1 MRNLRKAF
9 ALLMTLALLLGA
21 VSFAGAEGV
30 AYTQSPSLDGLD
42 LPSVEERMPVAAD
55 IMVEEMDDIGQYTA
69 TFTLAQGTSNWT
81 TGKLTEEPLFRF
93 KTDGHV
99 EPNVAKGYEVNED
112 ATVWTIY
119 LREGMR
125 WSDGEPF
132 TAEDCR
138 FFYEEMLLTGFTT
151 KSVWGA
157 VLDANGEPAK
167 FETINDYCFT
177 MTFGTSKPAFLE
189 ELAINGKWFFAPKHW
204 MIQYMPAEYE
214 GQKTSGLLTDEEW
227 QAAAEAMGYSD
238 LKTFDQIISYYY
250 WLVPGRPTLRAWQLE
265 GDFNADSFTM
275 ERNPYFWKVDE
286 EGKQLPYIDS
296 LVFLRYQDE
305 SQPLLWSL
313 DGTIDLY
320 SPPNWN
326 NIVEMKEAEAN
337 GTIKVM
343 EWNTTAWSGNAIQL
357 NQATKDEELRALF
370 QDVNFRHAL
379 SIAVDREQICA
390 LVDDGFSVPS
400 QSAPQEGQDGYDPE
414 WVAKWT
420 EYDVE
425 QAKELLVQCGLT
437 LGEDGTWYFPS
448 GNQVVL
454 HMIYQN
460 ETYATFAELLVKYFT
475 ELGLKVY
482 QNLYD
487 RSYVE
492 TLQGDNDYEVVI
504 NPNERFA
511 TVNIGLR
518 PDYLVPTRAY
528 PPWASEFGA
537 WYDQNDGKDGI
548 EPSDAVKELLDVY
561 DQFMASTNSEER
573 DALCAQMLEIHKENV
588 WEIGYTSPLPKIY
601 AVNANLH
608 NFPETSVFCDEF
620 RDEGIAHPTNWWI
633 EE

>member
-1 MRNLRKAF
+1 MRKPIKML
-9 ALLMTLALLLGA
+9 ALLMALVMLLGVAGTA
-21 VSFAGAEGV
+21 VAESTY
-30 AYTQSPSLDGLD
+30 AQSPALEGKD
-42 LPSVEERMPVAAD
+42 LPPVAERMPVAAD
-55 IMVEEMDDIGQYTA
+55 IMVEEMDDVGQYTA
-69 TFTLAQGTSNWT
+69 TFTMAQGSSNWT

-93 KTDGHV
+93 KTDGNV
-99 EPNVAKGYEVNED
+99 EPNVAKGYDVNED

-138 FFYEEMLLTGFTT
+138 FFYEEVLLTGFST

-157 VLDANGEPAK
+157 VKDGNGEVAK
-167 FETINDYCFT
+167 MAVLNDYCFT
-177 MTFGTSKPAFLE
+177 MTFGTPKPAFLQ

-214 GQKTSGLLTDEEW
+214 GQKTSGLLTAEEW
-227 QAAAEAMGYSD
+227 KAAAEKMGYSD
-238 LKTFDQIISYYY
+238 LKTFDSIISYYY
-250 WLVPGRPTLRAWQLE
+250 WLVPGRPTLRAWQLQ

-275 ERNPYFWKVDE
+275 ERNPYFWKVDA

-296 LVFLRYQDE
+296 IVFLRYQDE
-305 SQPLLWSL
+305 NQPLLWSL

-320 SPPNWN
+320 SPAWT

-343 EWNTTAWSGNAIQL
+343 EWNNTAWAGNALQL
-357 NQATKDEELRALF
+357 NQATKDDELRALF
-370 QDVNFRHAL
+370 QNVDFRHAL
-379 SIAVDREQICA
+379 SIAVDRAQICA
-390 LVDDGFSVPS
+390 LVDDDFSVPS
-400 QSAPQEGQDGYDPE
+400 QSAPQEGQMGYDPE
-414 WVAKWT
+414 WVSKWT

-425 QAKELLVQCGLT
+425 QAKELLVKCGLT
-437 LGEDGTWYFPS
+437 LGQDGTWYFPS
-448 GNQVVL
+448 GKQVAI

-460 ETYATFAELLVKYFT
+460 EAYATLAELLVKYYS

-492 TLQGDNDYEVVI
+492 TLQGDNEYEAVI
-504 NPNERFA
+504 NPTEHFA

-537 WYDQNDGKDGI
+537 WYDPNDGKDGM
-548 EPSDAVKELLDVY
+548 EPSDAVKELLAVY
-561 DQFMASTNSEER
+561 DQFRASTNAQEREE
-573 DALCAQMLEIHKENV
+573 LCQKMLEIHKENV
-588 WEIGYTSPLPKIY
+588 WEIGYTSPVSTLY
-601 AVNANLH
+601 AINAKLH
-608 NFPETSVFCDEF
+608 NFPETSIYCDEF
-620 RDEGIAHPTNWWI
+620 RDVGIGHPANWWI

>member
-1 MRNLRKAF
+1 MRKPIKML
-9 ALLMTLALLLGA
+9 ALLMALVMLLGVAGTA
-21 VSFAGAEGV
+21 VAESTY
-30 AYTQSPSLDGLD
+30 AQSPALEGKD
-42 LPSVEERMPVAAD
+42 LPPVAERMPVAAD
-55 IMVEEMDDIGQYTA
+55 IMVEEMDDVGQYTA
-69 TFTLAQGTSNWT
+69 TFTMAQGSSNWT

-93 KTDGHV
+93 KTDGNV
-99 EPNVAKGYEVNED
+99 EPNVAKGYDVNED

-138 FFYEEMLLTGFTT
+138 FFYEEVLLTGFST

-157 VLDANGEPAK
+157 VKDGNGEVAK
-167 FETINDYCFT
+167 MAVLNDYCFT
-177 MTFGTSKPAFLE
+177 MTFGTPKPAFLQ

-214 GQKTSGLLTDEEW
+214 GQKTSGLLTAEEW
-227 QAAAEAMGYSD
+227 KAAAEKMGYSD
-238 LKTFDQIISYYY
+238 LKTFDSIISYYY
-250 WLVPGRPTLRAWQLE
+250 WLVPGRPTLRAWQLQ

-275 ERNPYFWKVDE
+275 ERNPYFWKVDA

-296 LVFLRYQDE
+296 IVFLRYQDE
-305 SQPLLWSL
+305 NQPLLWSL

-320 SPPNWN
+320 SPAWT

-343 EWNTTAWSGNAIQL
+343 EWNNTAWAGNALQL
-357 NQATKDEELRALF
+357 NQATKDDELRALF
-370 QDVNFRHAL
+370 QNVDFRHAL
-379 SIAVDREQICA
+379 SIAVDRAQICA
-390 LVDDGFSVPS
+390 LVDDDFSVPS
-400 QSAPQEGQDGYDPE
+400 QSAPQEGQMGYDPE
-414 WVAKWT
+414 WVSKWT

-425 QAKELLVQCGLT
+425 QAKELLVKCGLT
-437 LGEDGTWYFPS
+437 LGQDGTWYFPS
-448 GNQVVL
+448 GKQVAI

-460 ETYATFAELLVKYFT
+460 EAYATLAELLVKYYS

-492 TLQGDNDYEVVI
+492 TLQGDNEYEAVI
-504 NPNERFA
+504 NPNEHFA

-537 WYDQNDGKDGI
+537 WYDPNDGKDGM
-548 EPSDAVKELLDVY
+548 EPSDAVKELLAVY
-561 DQFMASTNSEER
+561 DQFRASTNAQEREE
-573 DALCAQMLEIHKENV
+573 LCQKMLEIHKENV
-588 WEIGYTSPLPKIY
+588 WEIGYTSPVSTLY
-601 AVNANLH
+601 AINAKLH
-608 NFPETSVFCDEF
+608 NFPEASIYCDEF
-620 RDEGIAHPTNWWI
+620 RDVGIGHPANWWI

>member
-1 MRNLRKAF
+1 MRKPIKML
-9 ALLMTLALLLGA
+9 ALLMALVMLLGVAGTA
-21 VSFAGAEGV
+21 VAESTY
-30 AYTQSPSLDGLD
+30 AQSPALEGKD
-42 LPSVEERMPVAAD
+42 LPPVAERMPVAAD
-55 IMVEEMDDIGQYTA
+55 IMVEEMDDVGQYTA
-69 TFTLAQGTSNWT
+69 TFTMAQGSSNWT

-93 KTDGHV
+93 KTDGNV
-99 EPNVAKGYEVNED
+99 EPNVAKGYDVNED

-138 FFYEEMLLTGFTT
+138 FFYEEVLLTGFST

-157 VLDANGEPAK
+157 VKDGNGEVAK
-167 FETINDYCFT
+167 MAVLNDYCFT
-177 MTFGTSKPAFLE
+177 MTFGTPKPAFLQ

-214 GQKTSGLLTDEEW
+214 GQKTSGLLTAEEW
-227 QAAAEAMGYSD
+227 KAAAEKMGYSD
-238 LKTFDQIISYYY
+238 LKTFDSIISYYY
-250 WLVPGRPTLRAWQLE
+250 WLVPGRPTLRAWQLQ

-275 ERNPYFWKVDE
+275 ERNPYFWKVDA

-296 LVFLRYQDE
+296 IVFLRYQDE
-305 SQPLLWSL
+305 NQPLLWSL

-320 SPPNWN
+320 SPAWT

-343 EWNTTAWSGNAIQL
+343 EWNNTAWAGNALQL
-357 NQATKDEELRALF
+357 NQATKDDELRALF
-370 QDVNFRHAL
+370 QNVDFRHAL
-379 SIAVDREQICA
+379 SIAVDRAQICA
-390 LVDDGFSVPS
+390 LVDDDFSVPS
-400 QSAPQEGQDGYDPE
+400 QSAPQEGQMGYDPE
-414 WVAKWT
+414 WVSKWT

-425 QAKELLVQCGLT
+425 QAKELLVKCGLT
-437 LGEDGTWYFPS
+437 LGQDGTWYFPS
-448 GNQVVL
+448 GKQVAI

-460 ETYATFAELLVKYFT
+460 EAYATLAELLVKYYS

-492 TLQGDNDYEVVI
+492 TLQGDNEYEAVI
-504 NPNERFA
+504 NPNEHFA

-537 WYDQNDGKDGI
+537 WYDPNDGKDGM
-548 EPSDAVKELLDVY
+548 EPSDAVKELLAVY
-561 DQFMASTNSEER
+561 DQFRASTNAQEREE
-573 DALCAQMLEIHKENV
+573 LCQKMLEIHKENV
-588 WEIGYTSPLPKIY
+588 WEIGYTSPVSTLY
-601 AVNANLH
+601 AINAKLH
-608 NFPETSVFCDEF
+608 NFPETSIYCDEF
-620 RDEGIAHPTNWWI
+620 RDVGIGHPANWWI

>member
-1 MRNLRKAF
+1 MRKPIKML
-9 ALLMTLALLLGA
+9 ALLMALVMLLGVAGTA
-21 VSFAGAEGV
+21 VAESTY
-30 AYTQSPSLDGLD
+30 AQSPALEGKD
-42 LPSVEERMPVAAD
+42 LPPVAERMPVAAD
-55 IMVEEMDDIGQYTA
+55 IMVEEMDDVGRYTA
-69 TFTLAQGTSNWT
+69 TFTMAQGSSNWT

-93 KTDGHV
+93 KTDGNV
-99 EPNVAKGYEVNED
+99 EPNVAKGYDVNED

-138 FFYEEMLLTGFTT
+138 FFYEEVLLTGFST

-157 VLDANGEPAK
+157 VKDGNGEVAK
-167 FETINDYCFT
+167 MAVLNDYCFT
-177 MTFGTSKPAFLE
+177 MTFGTPKPAFLQ

-214 GQKTSGLLTDEEW
+214 GQKTSGLLTAEEW
-227 QAAAEAMGYSD
+227 KAAAEKMGYSD
-238 LKTFDQIISYYY
+238 LKTFDSIISYYY
-250 WLVPGRPTLRAWQLE
+250 WLVPGRPTLRAWQLQ

-275 ERNPYFWKVDE
+275 ERNPYFWKVDA

-296 LVFLRYQDE
+296 IVFLRYQDE
-305 SQPLLWSL
+305 NQPLLWSL

-320 SPPNWN
+320 SPAWT

-343 EWNTTAWSGNAIQL
+343 EWNNTAWAGNALQL
-357 NQATKDEELRALF
+357 NQATKDDELRALF
-370 QDVNFRHAL
+370 QNVDFRHAL
-379 SIAVDREQICA
+379 SIAVDRAQICA
-390 LVDDGFSVPS
+390 LVDDDFSVPS
-400 QSAPQEGQDGYDPE
+400 QSAPQEGQMGYDPE
-414 WVAKWT
+414 WVSKWT

-425 QAKELLVQCGLT
+425 QAKELLVKCGLT
-437 LGEDGTWYFPS
+437 LGQDGTWYFPS
-448 GNQVVL
+448 GKQVAI

-460 ETYATFAELLVKYFT
+460 EAYATLAELLVKYYS

-492 TLQGDNDYEVVI
+492 TLQGDNEYEAVI
-504 NPNERFA
+504 NPNEHFA

-537 WYDQNDGKDGI
+537 WYDPNDGKDGM
-548 EPSDAVKELLDVY
+548 EPSDAVKELLAVY
-561 DQFMASTNSEER
+561 DQFRASTNAQEREE
-573 DALCAQMLEIHKENV
+573 LCQKMLEIHKENV
-588 WEIGYTSPLPKIY
+588 WEIGYTSPVSTLY
-601 AVNANLH
+601 AINAKLH
-608 NFPETSVFCDEF
+608 NFPENSIYCDEF
-620 RDEGIAHPTNWWI
+620 RDVGIGHPANWWI

>member
-1 MRNLRKAF
+1 MRKPIKML
-9 ALLMTLALLLGA
+9 ALLMALVMLLGVAGTA
-21 VSFAGAEGV
+21 VAESTY
-30 AYTQSPSLDGLD
+30 AQSPALEGKD
-42 LPSVEERMPVAAD
+42 LPPVAERMPVAAD
-55 IMVEEMDDIGQYTA
+55 IMVEEMDDVGQYTA
-69 TFTLAQGTSNWT
+69 TFTMAQGSSNWT

-93 KTDGHV
+93 KTDGNV
-99 EPNVAKGYEVNED
+99 EPNVAKGYDVNED

-138 FFYEEMLLTGFTT
+138 FFYEEVLLTGFST

-157 VLDANGEPAK
+157 VKDGNGEVAK
-167 FETINDYCFT
+167 MAVLNDYCFT
-177 MTFGTSKPAFLE
+177 MTFDTPKPAFLQ

-214 GQKTSGLLTDEEW
+214 GQKTSGLLTAEEW
-227 QAAAEAMGYSD
+227 KAAAEKMGYSD
-238 LKTFDQIISYYY
+238 LKTFDSIISYYY
-250 WLVPGRPTLRAWQLE
+250 WLVPGRPTLRAWQLQ

-275 ERNPYFWKVDE
+275 ERNPYFWKVDA

-296 LVFLRYQDE
+296 IVFLRYQDE
-305 SQPLLWSL
+305 NQPLLWSL

-320 SPPNWN
+320 SPAWT

-343 EWNTTAWSGNAIQL
+343 EWNNTAWAGNALQL
-357 NQATKDEELRALF
+357 NQATKDDELRALF
-370 QDVNFRHAL
+370 QNVDFRHAL
-379 SIAVDREQICA
+379 SIAVDRAQICA
-390 LVDDGFSVPS
+390 LVDDDFSVPS
-400 QSAPQEGQDGYDPE
+400 QSAPQEGQMGYDPE
-414 WVAKWT
+414 WVSKWT

-425 QAKELLVQCGLT
+425 QAKELLVKCGLT
-437 LGEDGTWYFPS
+437 LGQDGTWYFPS
-448 GNQVVL
+448 GKQVAI

-460 ETYATFAELLVKYFT
+460 EAYATLAELLVKYYS

-492 TLQGDNDYEVVI
+492 TLQGDNEYEAVI
-504 NPNERFA
+504 NPNEHFA

-537 WYDQNDGKDGI
+537 WYDPNDGKDGM
-548 EPSDAVKELLDVY
+548 EPSDAVKELLAVY
-561 DQFMASTNSEER
+561 DQFRASTNAQEREE
-573 DALCAQMLEIHKENV
+573 LCQKMLEIHKENV
-588 WEIGYTSPLPKIY
+588 WEIGYTSPVSTLY
-601 AVNANLH
+601 AINAKLH
-608 NFPETSVFCDEF
+608 NFPETSIYCDEF
-620 RDEGIAHPTNWWI
+620 RDVGIGHPANWWI

>member
-1 MRNLRKAF
+1 MRKPIKML
-9 ALLMTLALLLGA
+9 ALLMALVMLLGVAGTA
-21 VSFAGAEGV
+21 VAESTY
-30 AYTQSPSLDGLD
+30 AQSPALEGKN
-42 LPSVEERMPVAAD
+42 LPPVAERMPVAAD
-55 IMVEEMDDIGQYTA
+55 IMVEEMDDVGRYTA
-69 TFTLAQGTSNWT
+69 TFTMAQGSSNWT

-93 KTDGHV
+93 KTDGNV
-99 EPNVAKGYEVNED
+99 EPNVAKGYDVNED

-138 FFYEEMLLTGFTT
+138 FFYEEVLLTGFST

-157 VLDANGEPAK
+157 VKDGNGEVAK
-167 FETINDYCFT
+167 MAVLNDYCFT
-177 MTFGTSKPAFLE
+177 MTFGTPKPAFLQ

-214 GQKTSGLLTDEEW
+214 GQKTSGLLTAEEW
-227 QAAAEAMGYSD
+227 KAAAEKMGYSD
-238 LKTFDQIISYYY
+238 LKTFDSIISYYY
-250 WLVPGRPTLRAWQLE
+250 WLVPGRPTLRAWQLQ

-275 ERNPYFWKVDE
+275 ERNPYFWKVDA

-296 LVFLRYQDE
+296 IVFLRYQDE
-305 SQPLLWSL
+305 NQPLLWSL

-320 SPPNWN
+320 SPAWT

-343 EWNTTAWSGNAIQL
+343 EWNNTAWAGNALQL
-357 NQATKDEELRALF
+357 NQATKDDELRALF
-370 QDVNFRHAL
+370 QNVDFRHAL
-379 SIAVDREQICA
+379 SIAVDRAQICA
-390 LVDDGFSVPS
+390 LVDDDFSVPS
-400 QSAPQEGQDGYDPE
+400 QSAPQEGQMGYDPE
-414 WVAKWT
+414 WVSKWT

-425 QAKELLVQCGLT
+425 QAKELLVKCGLT
-437 LGEDGTWYFPS
+437 LGQDGTWYFPS
-448 GNQVVL
+448 GKQVAI

-460 ETYATFAELLVKYFT
+460 EAYATLAELLVKYYS

-492 TLQGDNDYEVVI
+492 TLQGDNEYEAVI
-504 NPNERFA
+504 NPNEHFA

-537 WYDQNDGKDGI
+537 WYDPNDGKDGM
-548 EPSDAVKELLDVY
+548 EPSDAVKELLAVY
-561 DQFMASTNSEER
+561 DQFRASTNAQEREE
-573 DALCAQMLEIHKENV
+573 LCQKMLEIHKENV
-588 WEIGYTSPLPKIY
+588 WEIGYTSPVSTLY
-601 AVNANLH
+601 AINAKLH
-608 NFPETSVFCDEF
+608 NFPENSIYCDEF
-620 RDEGIAHPTNWWI
+620 RDVGIGHPANWWI

>member
-1 MRNLRKAF
+1 MRKPIKML
-9 ALLMTLALLLGA
+9 ALLMTLVMLLGVAGTA
-21 VSFAGAEGV
+21 VAESTY
-30 AYTQSPSLDGLD
+30 AQSPALEGKD
-42 LPSVEERMPVAAD
+42 LPPVAERMPVAAD
-55 IMVEEMDDIGQYTA
+55 IMVEEMDDVGRYTA
-69 TFTLAQGTSNWT
+69 TFTMAQGSSNWT

-93 KTDGHV
+93 KTDGNV
-99 EPNVAKGYEVNED
+99 EPNVAKGYDVNED

-138 FFYEEMLLTGFTT
+138 FFYEEVLLTGFST

-157 VLDANGEPAK
+157 VKDGNGEVAK
-167 FETINDYCFT
+167 MAVLNDYCFT
-177 MTFGTSKPAFLE
+177 MTFGTPKPAFLQ

-214 GQKTSGLLTDEEW
+214 GQKTSGLLTAEEW
-227 QAAAEAMGYSD
+227 KAAAEKMGYSD
-238 LKTFDQIISYYY
+238 LKTFDSIISYYY
-250 WLVPGRPTLRAWQLE
+250 WLVPGRPTLRAWQLQ

-275 ERNPYFWKVDE
+275 ERNPYFWKVDA

-296 LVFLRYQDE
+296 IVFLRYQDE
-305 SQPLLWSL
+305 NQPLLWSL

-320 SPPNWN
+320 SPAWT

-343 EWNTTAWSGNAIQL
+343 EWNNTAWAGNALQL
-357 NQATKDEELRALF
+357 NQATKDDELRALF
-370 QDVNFRHAL
+370 QNVDFRHAL
-379 SIAVDREQICA
+379 SIAVDRAQICA
-390 LVDDGFSVPS
+390 LVDDDFSVPS
-400 QSAPQEGQDGYDPE
+400 QSAPQEGQMGYDPE
-414 WVAKWT
+414 WVSKWT

-425 QAKELLVQCGLT
+425 QAKELLVKCGLT
-437 LGEDGTWYFPS
+437 LGQDGTWYFPS
-448 GNQVVL
+448 GKQVAI

-460 ETYATFAELLVKYFT
+460 EAYATLAELLVKYYS

-492 TLQGDNDYEVVI
+492 TLQGDNEYEAVI
-504 NPNERFA
+504 NPNEHFA

-537 WYDQNDGKDGI
+537 WYDPNDGKDGM
-548 EPSDAVKELLDVY
+548 EPSDAVKELLAVY
-561 DQFMASTNSEER
+561 DQFRASTNAQEREE
-573 DALCAQMLEIHKENV
+573 LCQKMLEIHKENV
-588 WEIGYTSPLPKIY
+588 WEIGYTSPVSTLY
-601 AVNANLH
+601 AINAKLH
-608 NFPETSVFCDEF
+608 NFPETSIYCDEF
-620 RDEGIAHPTNWWI
+620 RDVGIGHPANWWI

>member
-1 MRNLRKAF
+1 MRKPIKML
-9 ALLMTLALLLGA
+9 ALLMALVMLLGVAGTA
-21 VSFAGAEGV
+21 VAESTY
-30 AYTQSPSLDGLD
+30 AQSPALEGKD
-42 LPSVEERMPVAAD
+42 LPPVAERMPVAAD
-55 IMVEEMDDIGQYTA
+55 IMVEEMDDVGRYTA
-69 TFTLAQGTSNWT
+69 TFTMAQGSSNWT

-93 KTDGHV
+93 KTDGNV
-99 EPNVAKGYEVNED
+99 EPNVAKGYDVNED

-138 FFYEEMLLTGFTT
+138 FFYEEVLLTGFST

-157 VLDANGEPAK
+157 VKDGNGEVAK
-167 FETINDYCFT
+167 MAVLNDYCFT
-177 MTFGTSKPAFLE
+177 MTFGTPKPAFLQ

-214 GQKTSGLLTDEEW
+214 GQKTSGLLTAEEW
-227 QAAAEAMGYSD
+227 KAAAEKMGYSD
-238 LKTFDQIISYYY
+238 LKTFDSIISYYY
-250 WLVPGRPTLRAWQLE
+250 WLVPGRPTLRAWQLQ

-275 ERNPYFWKVDE
+275 ERNPYFWKVDA

-296 LVFLRYQDE
+296 IVFLRYQDE
-305 SQPLLWSL
+305 NQPLLWSL

-320 SPPNWN
+320 SPAWT

-343 EWNTTAWSGNAIQL
+343 EWNNTAWAGNALQL
-357 NQATKDEELRALF
+357 NQATKDDELRALF
-370 QDVNFRHAL
+370 QNVDFRHAL
-379 SIAVDREQICA
+379 SIAVDRAQICA
-390 LVDDGFSVPS
+390 LVDDDFSVPS
-400 QSAPQEGQDGYDPE
+400 QSAPQEGQMGYDPE
-414 WVAKWT
+414 WVSKWT

-425 QAKELLVQCGLT
+425 QAKELLVKCGLT
-437 LGEDGTWYFPS
+437 LGQDGTWYFPS
-448 GNQVVL
+448 GKQVAI

-460 ETYATFAELLVKYFT
+460 EAYATLAELLVKYYS

-492 TLQGDNDYEVVI
+492 TLQGDNEYEAVI
-504 NPNERFA
+504 NPNEHFA

-537 WYDQNDGKDGI
+537 WYDPNDGKDGM
-548 EPSDAVKELLDVY
+548 EPSDAVKELLAVY
-561 DQFMASTNSEER
+561 DQFRASTNAQEREE
-573 DALCAQMLEIHKENV
+573 LCQKMLEIHKENV
-588 WEIGYTSPLPKIY
+588 WEIGYTSPVSTLY
-601 AVNANLH
+601 AINAKLH
-608 NFPETSVFCDEF
+608 NFPETSIYCDEF
-620 RDEGIAHPTNWWI
+620 RDVGIGHPANWWI

>member
-1 MRNLRKAF
+1 MRKPIKML
-9 ALLMTLALLLGA
+9 ALLMALVMLLGVAGTA
-21 VSFAGAEGV
+21 VAESTY
-30 AYTQSPSLDGLD
+30 AQSPALEGKD
-42 LPSVEERMPVAAD
+42 LPPVAERMPVAAD
-55 IMVEEMDDIGQYTA
+55 IMVEEMDDVGQYTA
-69 TFTLAQGTSNWT
+69 TFTMAQGSSNWT

-93 KTDGHV
+93 KTDGNV
-99 EPNVAKGYEVNED
+99 EPNVAKSYDVNED

-138 FFYEEMLLTGFTT
+138 FFYEEVLLTGFST

-157 VLDANGEPAK
+157 VKDGNGEVAK
-167 FETINDYCFT
+167 MAVLNDYCFT
-177 MTFGTSKPAFLE
+177 MTFGTPKPAFLQ

-214 GQKTSGLLTDEEW
+214 GQKTSGLLTAEEW
-227 QAAAEAMGYSD
+227 KAAAEKMGYSD
-238 LKTFDQIISYYY
+238 LKTFDSIISYYY
-250 WLVPGRPTLRAWQLE
+250 WLVPGRPTLRAWQLQ

-275 ERNPYFWKVDE
+275 ERNPYFWKVDA

-296 LVFLRYQDE
+296 IVFLRYQDE
-305 SQPLLWSL
+305 NQPLLWSL

-320 SPPNWN
+320 SPAWT

-343 EWNTTAWSGNAIQL
+343 EWNNTAWAGNALQL
-357 NQATKDEELRALF
+357 NQATKDDELRALF
-370 QDVNFRHAL
+370 QNVDFRHAL
-379 SIAVDREQICA
+379 SIAVDRAQICA
-390 LVDDGFSVPS
+390 LVDDDFSVPS
-400 QSAPQEGQDGYDPE
+400 QSAPQEGQMGYDPE
-414 WVAKWT
+414 WVSKWT

-425 QAKELLVQCGLT
+425 QAKELLVKCGLT
-437 LGEDGTWYFPS
+437 LGQDGTWYFPS
-448 GNQVVL
+448 GKQVAI

-460 ETYATFAELLVKYFT
+460 EAYATLAELLVKYYS

-492 TLQGDNDYEVVI
+492 TLQGDNEYEAVI
-504 NPNERFA
+504 NPNEHFA

-537 WYDQNDGKDGI
+537 WYDPNDGKDGM
-548 EPSDAVKELLDVY
+548 EPSDAVKELLAVY
-561 DQFMASTNSEER
+561 DQFRASTNAQEREE
-573 DALCAQMLEIHKENV
+573 LCQKMLEIHKENV
-588 WEIGYTSPLPKIY
+588 WEIGYTSPVSTLY
-601 AVNANLH
+601 AINAKLH
-608 NFPETSVFCDEF
+608 NFPETSIYCDEF
-620 RDEGIAHPTNWWI
+620 RDVGIGHPANWWI

>member
-1 MRNLRKAF
+1 MRKLHR
-9 ALLMTLALLLGA
+9 TLALLMALA
-21 VSFAGAEGV
+21 MLLSMAGIASAEE
-30 AYTQSPSLDGLD
+30 AYAQSPCLDGKD
-42 LPSVEERMPVAAD
+42 LPPVAERMPVAAD
-55 IMVEEMDDIGQYTA
+55 IMVEEMDEIGQYTA
-69 TFTLAQGTSNWT
+69 TFTMAQGSSNWT

-93 KTDGHV
+93 KTDGNV

-125 WSDGEPF
+125 WSDGAPF

-157 VLDANGEPAK
+157 VKDANGEMAK
-167 FETINDYCFT
+167 FETVNDYCFT
-177 MTFGTSKPAFLE
+177 MTFGTPKPAFLQ

-214 GQKTSGLLTDEEW
+214 GQKTSGLLTEEEW
-227 QAAAEAMGYSD
+227 KAAAEKMGYSD
-238 LKTFDQIISYYY
+238 LKTFDSIISYYY
-250 WLVPGRPTLRAWQLE
+250 WLVPGRPTLRAWQLQ

-275 ERNPYFWKVDE
+275 ERNAYFWKTDA
-286 EGKQLPYIDS
+286 EGKQLPYIDT

-305 SQPLLWSL
+305 NQPLLWSL

-320 SPPNWN
+320 SPAWT
-326 NIVEMKEAEAN
+326 NIVEMKEAEAK
-337 GTIKVM
+337 GAIRVM
-343 EWNTTAWSGNAIQL
+343 EWNNTAWAGNSLQL

-370 QDVNFRHAL
+370 QNVDFRHAL
-379 SIAVDREQICA
+379 SIAVDRTQICA
-390 LVDDGFSVPS
+390 LVDDDFSVPS
-400 QSAPQEGQDGYDPE
+400 QSAPQEGQMGYDPE
-414 WVAKWT
+414 WVSKWT
-420 EYDVE
+420 EYDVD
-425 QAKELLVQCGLT
+425 QAKELLVKCGLT
-437 LGEDGTWYFPS
+437 LGQDGTWYFPS
-448 GNQVVL
+448 GKQVAI

-460 ETYATFAELLVKYFT
+460 EAYATLAELLVKYYS

-492 TLQGDNDYEVVI
+492 TLQGDNEYEAVI
-504 NPNERFA
+504 NPNEHFA

-537 WYDQNDGKDGI
+537 WYDQNDGKDGV
-548 EPSDAVKELLDVY
+548 EPTEAVKELLNVY
-561 DQFMASTNSEER
+561 DQFTASTDAQER
-573 DALCAQMLEIHKENV
+573 DALCLKMLEIHKENV
-588 WEIGYTSPLPKIY
+588 WEIGFTSPVSTLY
-601 AVNANLH
+601 AINAKLH
-608 NFPETSVFCDEF
+608 NFPETSIYCDEF
-620 RDEGIAHPTNWWI
+620 RDVGIGHPANWWI

>member
-1 MRNLRKAF
+1 MRKPIKML
-9 ALLMTLALLLGA
+9 ALLMALVMLLGVAGTA
-21 VSFAGAEGV
+21 VAESTY
-30 AYTQSPSLDGLD
+30 AQSPALEGKD
-42 LPSVEERMPVAAD
+42 LPPVAERMPVAAD
-55 IMVEEMDDIGQYTA
+55 IMVEEMDDVGQYTA
-69 TFTLAQGTSNWT
+69 TFTMAQGSSNWT

-93 KTDGHV
+93 KTDGNV
-99 EPNVAKGYEVNED
+99 EPNVAKGYDVNED

-138 FFYEEMLLTGFTT
+138 FFYEEVLLTGFST

-157 VLDANGEPAK
+157 VKDGNGEVAK
-167 FETINDYCFT
+167 MAVLNDYCFT
-177 MTFGTSKPAFLE
+177 MTFGTPKPAFLQ

-214 GQKTSGLLTDEEW
+214 GQKTSGLLTAEEW
-227 QAAAEAMGYSD
+227 KAAAEKMGYSD
-238 LKTFDQIISYYY
+238 LKTFDSIISYYY
-250 WLVPGRPTLRAWQLE
+250 WLVPGRPTLRAWQLQ

-275 ERNPYFWKVDE
+275 ERNPYFWKVDA

-296 LVFLRYQDE
+296 IVFLRYQDE
-305 SQPLLWSL
+305 NQPLLWSL

-320 SPPNWN
+320 SPAWT

-343 EWNTTAWSGNAIQL
+343 EWNNTAWAGNALQL
-357 NQATKDEELRALF
+357 NQATKDDELRALF
-370 QDVNFRHAL
+370 QNVDFRHAL
-379 SIAVDREQICA
+379 SIAVDRAQICA
-390 LVDDGFSVPS
+390 LVDDDFSVPS
-400 QSAPQEGQDGYDPE
+400 QSAPQEGQMGYDPE
-414 WVAKWT
+414 WVSKWT

-425 QAKELLVQCGLT
+425 QAKELLVKCGLT
-437 LGEDGTWYFPS
+437 LGQDGTWYFPS
-448 GNQVVL
+448 GKQVAI

-460 ETYATFAELLVKYFT
+460 EAYATLAELLVKYYS

-492 TLQGDNDYEVVI
+492 TLQGDNEYEAVI
-504 NPNERFA
+504 NPNEHFA

-537 WYDQNDGKDGI
+537 WYDPNDGKDGM
-548 EPSDAVKELLDVY
+548 EPSDAVKELLAVY
-561 DQFMASTNSEER
+561 DQFRASTNAQEREE
-573 DALCAQMLEIHKENV
+573 LCQKMLEIHKENV
-588 WEIGYTSPLPKIY
+588 WEIGYTSPVSTLY
-601 AVNANLH
+601 AINAKLH
-608 NFPETSVFCDEF
+608 NFPENSIYCDEF
-620 RDEGIAHPTNWWI
+620 RDVGIGHPANWWI

>member
-1 MRNLRKAF
+1 MRKPIKML
-9 ALLMTLALLLGA
+9 ALLMALVMLLGVAGTA
-21 VSFAGAEGV
+21 VAESTY
-30 AYTQSPSLDGLD
+30 AQSPALEGKD
-42 LPSVEERMPVAAD
+42 LPPVAERMPVAAD
-55 IMVEEMDDIGQYTA
+55 IMVEEMDDVGRYTA
-69 TFTLAQGTSNWT
+69 TFTMAQGSSNWT

-93 KTDGHV
+93 KTDGNV
-99 EPNVAKGYEVNED
+99 EPNVAKGYDVNED

-138 FFYEEMLLTGFTT
+138 FFYEEVLLTGFST

-157 VLDANGEPAK
+157 VKDGNGEVAK
-167 FETINDYCFT
+167 MAVLNDYCFT
-177 MTFGTSKPAFLE
+177 MTFGTPKPAFLQ

-214 GQKTSGLLTDEEW
+214 GQKTSGLLTAEEW
-227 QAAAEAMGYSD
+227 KAAAEKMGYSD
-238 LKTFDQIISYYY
+238 LKTFDSIISYYY
-250 WLVPGRPTLRAWQLE
+250 WLVPGRPTLRAWQLQ

-275 ERNPYFWKVDE
+275 ERNPYFWKVDA

-296 LVFLRYQDE
+296 IVFLRYQDE
-305 SQPLLWSL
+305 NQPLLWSL

-320 SPPNWN
+320 SPAWT

-343 EWNTTAWSGNAIQL
+343 EWNNTAWAGNALQL
-357 NQATKDEELRALF
+357 NQATKDDELRALF
-370 QDVNFRHAL
+370 QNVDFRHAL
-379 SIAVDREQICA
+379 SIAVDRAQICA
-390 LVDDGFSVPS
+390 LVDDDFSVPS
-400 QSAPQEGQDGYDPE
+400 QSAPQEGQMGYDPE
-414 WVAKWT
+414 WVSKWT

-425 QAKELLVQCGLT
+425 QAKELLVKCGLT
-437 LGEDGTWYFPS
+437 LGQDGTWYFPS
-448 GNQVVL
+448 GKQVAI

-460 ETYATFAELLVKYFT
+460 EAYATLAELLVKYYS

-492 TLQGDNDYEVVI
+492 TLQGDNEYEAVI
-504 NPNERFA
+504 NPNEHFA

-537 WYDQNDGKDGI
+537 WYDPNDGKDGM
-548 EPSDAVKELLDVY
+548 EPSDAVKELLAVY
-561 DQFMASTNSEER
+561 DQFRASTNAQEREE
-573 DALCAQMLEIHKENV
+573 LCQKMLEIHKENV
-588 WEIGYTSPLPKIY
+588 WEIGYTSPVSTLY
-601 AVNANLH
+601 AINAKLH
-608 NFPETSVFCDEF
+608 NFPEASIYCDEF
-620 RDEGIAHPTNWWI
+620 RDVGIGHPANWWI

>member
-1 MRNLRKAF
+1 MRKPIKML
-9 ALLMTLALLLGA
+9 ALLMALVMLLGVAGTA
-21 VSFAGAEGV
+21 VAESTY
-30 AYTQSPSLDGLD
+30 AQSPALEGKN
-42 LPSVEERMPVAAD
+42 LPPVAERMPVAAD
-55 IMVEEMDDIGQYTA
+55 IMVEEMDDVGRYTA
-69 TFTLAQGTSNWT
+69 TFTMAQGSSNWT

-93 KTDGHV
+93 KTDGNV
-99 EPNVAKGYEVNED
+99 EPNVAKGYDVNED

-138 FFYEEMLLTGFTT
+138 FFYEEVLLTGFST

-157 VLDANGEPAK
+157 VKDGNGEVAK
-167 FETINDYCFT
+167 MAVLNDYCFT
-177 MTFGTSKPAFLE
+177 MTFGTPKPAFLQ

-214 GQKTSGLLTDEEW
+214 GQKTSGLLTAEEW
-227 QAAAEAMGYSD
+227 KAAAEKMGYSD
-238 LKTFDQIISYYY
+238 LKTFDSIISYYY
-250 WLVPGRPTLRAWQLE
+250 WLVPGRPTLRAWQLQ

-275 ERNPYFWKVDE
+275 ERNPYFWKVDA

-296 LVFLRYQDE
+296 IVFLRYQDE
-305 SQPLLWSL
+305 NQPLLWSL

-320 SPPNWN
+320 SPAWT

-343 EWNTTAWSGNAIQL
+343 EWNNTAWAGNALQL
-357 NQATKDEELRALF
+357 NQATKDDELRALF
-370 QDVNFRHAL
+370 QNVDFRHAL
-379 SIAVDREQICA
+379 SIAVDRAQICA
-390 LVDDGFSVPS
+390 LVDDDFSVPS
-400 QSAPQEGQDGYDPE
+400 QSAPQEGQMGYDPE
-414 WVAKWT
+414 WVSKWT

-425 QAKELLVQCGLT
+425 QAKELLVKCGLT
-437 LGEDGTWYFPS
+437 LGQDGTWYFPS
-448 GNQVVL
+448 GKQVAI

-460 ETYATFAELLVKYFT
+460 EAYATLAELLVKYYS

-492 TLQGDNDYEVVI
+492 TLQGDNEYEAVI
-504 NPNERFA
+504 NPNEHFA

-537 WYDQNDGKDGI
+537 WYDPNDGKDGM
-548 EPSDAVKELLDVY
+548 EPSDAVKELLAVY
-561 DQFMASTNSEER
+561 DQFRASTNAQEREE
-573 DALCAQMLEIHKENV
+573 LCQKMLEIHKENV
-588 WEIGYTSPLPKIY
+588 WEIGYTSPVSTLY
-601 AVNANLH
+601 AINAKLH
-608 NFPETSVFCDEF
+608 NFPEASIYCDEF
-620 RDEGIAHPTNWWI
+620 RDVGIGHPANWWI

>member
-1 MRNLRKAF
+1 MRKPIKML
-9 ALLMTLALLLGA
+9 ALLMALVMLLGVAGTA
-21 VSFAGAEGV
+21 VAESTY
-30 AYTQSPSLDGLD
+30 AQSPALEGKD
-42 LPSVEERMPVAAD
+42 LPPVAERMPVAAD
-55 IMVEEMDDIGQYTA
+55 IMVEEMDDVGRYTA
-69 TFTLAQGTSNWT
+69 TFTMAQGSSNWT

-93 KTDGHV
+93 KTDGNV
-99 EPNVAKGYEVNED
+99 EPNVAKGYDVNED

-138 FFYEEMLLTGFTT
+138 FFYEEVLLTGFST

-157 VLDANGEPAK
+157 VKDGNGEVAK
-167 FETINDYCFT
+167 MAVLNDYCFT
-177 MTFGTSKPAFLE
+177 MTFGTPKPAFLQ

-214 GQKTSGLLTDEEW
+214 GQKTSGLLTAEEW
-227 QAAAEAMGYSD
+227 KAAAEKLGYSD
-238 LKTFDQIISYYY
+238 LKTFDSIISYYY
-250 WLVPGRPTLRAWQLE
+250 WLVPGRPTLRAWQLQ

-275 ERNPYFWKVDE
+275 ERNPYFWKVDA

-296 LVFLRYQDE
+296 IVFLRYQDE
-305 SQPLLWSL
+305 NQPLLWSL

-320 SPPNWN
+320 SPAWT

-343 EWNTTAWSGNAIQL
+343 EWNNTAWAGNALQL
-357 NQATKDEELRALF
+357 NQATKDDELRALF
-370 QDVNFRHAL
+370 QNVDFRHAL
-379 SIAVDREQICA
+379 SIAVDRAQICA
-390 LVDDGFSVPS
+390 LVDDDFSVPS
-400 QSAPQEGQDGYDPE
+400 QSAPQEGQMGYDPE
-414 WVAKWT
+414 WVSKWT

-425 QAKELLVQCGLT
+425 QAKELLVKCGLT
-437 LGEDGTWYFPS
+437 LGQDGTWYFPS
-448 GNQVVL
+448 GKQVAI

-460 ETYATFAELLVKYFT
+460 EAYATLAELLVKYYS

-492 TLQGDNDYEVVI
+492 TLQGDNEYEAVI
-504 NPNERFA
+504 NPNEHFA

-537 WYDQNDGKDGI
+537 WYDPNDGKDGM
-548 EPSDAVKELLDVY
+548 EPSDAVKELLAVY
-561 DQFMASTNSEER
+561 DQFRASTNAQEREE
-573 DALCAQMLEIHKENV
+573 LCQKMLEIHKENV
-588 WEIGYTSPLPKIY
+588 WEIGYTSPVSTLY
-601 AVNANLH
+601 AINAKLH
-608 NFPETSVFCDEF
+608 NFPENSIYCDEF
-620 RDEGIAHPTNWWI
+620 RDVGIGHPANWWI

>member
-1 MRNLRKAF
+1 MRKPIKML
-9 ALLMTLALLLGA
+9 ALLMALVMLLGVAGTA
-21 VSFAGAEGV
+21 VAESTY
-30 AYTQSPSLDGLD
+30 AQSPALEGKD
-42 LPSVEERMPVAAD
+42 LPPVAERMPVAAD
-55 IMVEEMDDIGQYTA
+55 IMVEEMDDVGRYTA
-69 TFTLAQGTSNWT
+69 TFTMAQGSSNWT

-93 KTDGHV
+93 KTDGNV
-99 EPNVAKGYEVNED
+99 EPNVAKGYDVNED

-138 FFYEEMLLTGFTT
+138 FFYEEVLLTGFST

-157 VLDANGEPAK
+157 VKDGNGEVAQMAVL
-167 FETINDYCFT
+167 NDYCFT
-177 MTFGTSKPAFLE
+177 MTFGTPKPAFLQ

-214 GQKTSGLLTDEEW
+214 GQKTSGLLTAEEW
-227 QAAAEAMGYSD
+227 KAAAEKMGYSD
-238 LKTFDQIISYYY
+238 LKTFDSIISYYY
-250 WLVPGRPTLRAWQLE
+250 WLVPGRPTLRAWQLQ

-275 ERNPYFWKVDE
+275 ERNPYFWKVDA

-296 LVFLRYQDE
+296 IVFLRYQDE
-305 SQPLLWSL
+305 NQPLLWSL

-320 SPPNWN
+320 SPAWT

-343 EWNTTAWSGNAIQL
+343 EWNNTAWAGNALQL
-357 NQATKDEELRALF
+357 NQATKDDELRALF
-370 QDVNFRHAL
+370 QNVDFRHAL
-379 SIAVDREQICA
+379 SIAVDRAQICA
-390 LVDDGFSVPS
+390 LVDDDFSVPS
-400 QSAPQEGQDGYDPE
+400 QSAPQEGQMGYDPE
-414 WVAKWT
+414 WVSKWT

-425 QAKELLVQCGLT
+425 QAKELLVKCGLT
-437 LGEDGTWYFPS
+437 LGQDGTWYFPS
-448 GNQVVL
+448 GKQVAI

-460 ETYATFAELLVKYFT
+460 EAYATLAELLVKYYS

-492 TLQGDNDYEVVI
+492 TLQGDNEYEAVI
-504 NPNERFA
+504 NPNEHFA

-537 WYDQNDGKDGI
+537 WYDPNDGKDGM
-548 EPSDAVKELLDVY
+548 EPSDAVKELLAVY
-561 DQFMASTNSEER
+561 DQFRASTNAQEREE
-573 DALCAQMLEIHKENV
+573 LCQKMLEIHKENV
-588 WEIGYTSPLPKIY
+588 WEIGYTSPVSTLY
-601 AVNANLH
+601 AINAKLH
-608 NFPETSVFCDEF
+608 NFPETSIYCDEF
-620 RDEGIAHPTNWWI
+620 RDVGIGHPANWWI

>member
-1 MRNLRKAF
+1 MRKPIKML
-9 ALLMTLALLLGA
+9 ALLMALVMLLGVAGTA
-21 VSFAGAEGV
+21 VAESTY
-30 AYTQSPSLDGLD
+30 AQSPALEGKD
-42 LPSVEERMPVAAD
+42 LPPVAERMPVAAD
-55 IMVEEMDDIGQYTA
+55 IMVEEMDDVGRYTA
-69 TFTLAQGTSNWT
+69 TFTMAQGSSNWT

-93 KTDGHV
+93 KTDGNV
-99 EPNVAKGYEVNED
+99 EPNVAKGYDVNED

-138 FFYEEMLLTGFTT
+138 FFYEEVLLTGFST

-157 VLDANGEPAK
+157 VKDGNGEVAK
-167 FETINDYCFT
+167 MAVLNDYCFT
-177 MTFGTSKPAFLE
+177 MTFGTPKPAFLQ

-214 GQKTSGLLTDEEW
+214 GQKTSGLLTAEEW
-227 QAAAEAMGYSD
+227 KAAAEKMGYSD
-238 LKTFDQIISYYY
+238 LKTFDSIISYYY
-250 WLVPGRPTLRAWQLE
+250 WLVPGRPTLRAWQLQ

-275 ERNPYFWKVDE
+275 ERNPYFWKVDA

-296 LVFLRYQDE
+296 IVFLRYQDE
-305 SQPLLWSL
+305 NQPLLWSL

-320 SPPNWN
+320 SPAWT

-343 EWNTTAWSGNAIQL
+343 EWNNTAWAGNALQL
-357 NQATKDEELRALF
+357 NQATKDDELRALF
-370 QDVNFRHAL
+370 QNVDFRHAL
-379 SIAVDREQICA
+379 SIAVDRAQICA
-390 LVDDGFSVPS
+390 LVDDDFSVPS
-400 QSAPQEGQDGYDPE
+400 QSAPQEGQMGYDPE
-414 WVAKWT
+414 WVSKWT

-425 QAKELLVQCGLT
+425 QAKELLVKCGLT
-437 LGEDGTWYFPS
+437 LGQDGTWYFPS
-448 GNQVVL
+448 GKQVAI

-460 ETYATFAELLVKYFT
+460 EAYATLAELLVKYYS

-492 TLQGDNDYEVVI
+492 TLQGDNEYEAVI
-504 NPNERFA
+504 NPNEHFA

-537 WYDQNDGKDGI
+537 WYDPNDGKDGM
-548 EPSDAVKELLDVY
+548 EPSDAVKELLAVY
-561 DQFMASTNSEER
+561 DQFRASTNAQEREE
-573 DALCAQMLEIHKENV
+573 LCQKMLEIHKENV
-588 WEIGYTSPLPKIY
+588 WEIGYTSPVSTLY
-601 AVNANLH
+601 AINAKLH
-608 NFPETSVFCDEF
+608 NFPEASISCDEF
-620 RDEGIAHPTNWWI
+620 RDVGIGHPANWWI

>member
-1 MRNLRKAF
+1 MRKPIKML
-9 ALLMTLALLLGA
+9 ALLMALVMLLGVAGTA
-21 VSFAGAEGV
+21 VAESTY
-30 AYTQSPSLDGLD
+30 AQSPALEGKD
-42 LPSVEERMPVAAD
+42 LPPVAERMPVAAD
-55 IMVEEMDDIGQYTA
+55 IMVEEMDDVGQYTA
-69 TFTLAQGTSNWT
+69 TFTMAQGSSNWT

-93 KTDGHV
+93 KTDGNV
-99 EPNVAKGYEVNED
+99 EPNVAKGYDVNED

-138 FFYEEMLLTGFTT
+138 FFYEEVLLTGFST

-157 VLDANGEPAK
+157 VKDGNGEVAK
-167 FETINDYCFT
+167 MAVLNDYCFT
-177 MTFGTSKPAFLE
+177 MTFGTPKPAFLQ

-214 GQKTSGLLTDEEW
+214 GQKTSGLLTAEEW
-227 QAAAEAMGYSD
+227 KAAAEKMGYSD
-238 LKTFDQIISYYY
+238 LKTFDSIISYYY
-250 WLVPGRPTLRAWQLE
+250 WLVPGRPTLRAWQLQ

-275 ERNPYFWKVDE
+275 ERNPYFWKVDA

-296 LVFLRYQDE
+296 IVFLRYQDE
-305 SQPLLWSL
+305 NQPLLWSL

-320 SPPNWN
+320 SPAWT

-343 EWNTTAWSGNAIQL
+343 EWNNTAWAGNALQL
-357 NQATKDEELRALF
+357 NQATKDDELRALF
-370 QDVNFRHAL
+370 QNVDFRHAL
-379 SIAVDREQICA
+379 SIAVDRAQICA
-390 LVDDGFSVPS
+390 LVDDDFSVPS
-400 QSAPQEGQDGYDPE
+400 QSAPQEGQMGYDPE
-414 WVAKWT
+414 WVSKWT

-425 QAKELLVQCGLT
+425 QAKELLVKCGLT
-437 LGEDGTWYFPS
+437 LGQDGTWYFPS
-448 GNQVVL
+448 GKQVAI

-460 ETYATFAELLVKYFT
+460 EAYATLAELLVKYYS

-492 TLQGDNDYEVVI
+492 TLQGDNEYEAVI
-504 NPNERFA
+504 NPNEHFA

-537 WYDQNDGKDGI
+537 WYDPSDGKDGM
-548 EPSDAVKELLDVY
+548 EPSDAVKELLAVY
-561 DQFMASTNSEER
+561 DQFRASTNAQEREE
-573 DALCAQMLEIHKENV
+573 LCQKMLEIHKENV
-588 WEIGYTSPLPKIY
+588 WEIGYTSPVSTLY
-601 AVNANLH
+601 AINAKLH
-608 NFPETSVFCDEF
+608 NFPETSIYCDEF
-620 RDEGIAHPTNWWI
+620 RDVGIGHPANWWI

>member
-1 MRNLRKAF
+1 MRKPIKML
-9 ALLMTLALLLGA
+9 ALLMALIMLLGVAGTA
-21 VSFAGAEGV
+21 VAESTY
-30 AYTQSPSLDGLD
+30 AQSPALEGKD
-42 LPSVEERMPVAAD
+42 LPPVAERMPVAAD
-55 IMVEEMDDIGQYTA
+55 IMVEEMDDVGQYTA
-69 TFTLAQGTSNWT
+69 TFTMAQGSSNWT

-93 KTDGHV
+93 KTDGNV
-99 EPNVAKGYEVNED
+99 EPNVAKGYDVNED

-125 WSDGEPF
+125 WSDGAPF

-138 FFYEEMLLTGFTT
+138 FFYEEVLLTGFST

-157 VLDANGEPAK
+157 VKDGNGEVAK
-167 FETINDYCFT
+167 MAVLNDYCFT
-177 MTFGTSKPAFLE
+177 MTFGTPKPAFLQ

-214 GQKTSGLLTDEEW
+214 GQKTSGLLTAEEW
-227 QAAAEAMGYSD
+227 KAAAEKLGYSD
-238 LKTFDQIISYYY
+238 LKTFDSIISYYY
-250 WLVPGRPTLRAWQLE
+250 WLVPGRPTLRAWQLQ

-275 ERNPYFWKVDE
+275 ERNPYFWKVDA

-296 LVFLRYQDE
+296 IVFLRYQDE
-305 SQPLLWSL
+305 NQPLLWSL

-320 SPPNWN
+320 SPAWT

-343 EWNTTAWSGNAIQL
+343 EWNNTAWAGNTLQL
-357 NQATKDEELRALF
+357 NQATKDDELRALF
-370 QDVNFRHAL
+370 QNVDFRHAL
-379 SIAVDREQICA
+379 SIAVDRAQICA
-390 LVDDGFSVPS
+390 LVDDDFSVPS
-400 QSAPQEGQDGYDPE
+400 QSAPQEGQMGYDPE
-414 WVAKWT
+414 WVSKWT

-425 QAKELLVQCGLT
+425 QAKELLVKCGLT
-437 LGEDGTWYFPS
+437 LGQDGTWYFPS
-448 GNQVVL
+448 GKQVAI

-460 ETYATFAELLVKYFT
+460 EAYATLAELLVKYYS

-492 TLQGDNDYEVVI
+492 TLQGDNEYEAVI
-504 NPNERFA
+504 NPNEHFA

-537 WYDQNDGKDGI
+537 WYDPNDGKDGM
-548 EPSDAVKELLDVY
+548 EPSDAVKELLAVY
-561 DQFMASTNSEER
+561 DQFRASTNAQEREE
-573 DALCAQMLEIHKENV
+573 LCQKMLEIHKENV
-588 WEIGYTSPLPKIY
+588 WEIGYTSPVSTLY
-601 AVNANLH
+601 AINAKLH
-608 NFPETSVFCDEF
+608 NFPETSIYCDEF
-620 RDEGIAHPTNWWI
+620 RDVGIGHPANWWI

>member
-1 MRNLRKAF
+1 MRKPIKML
-9 ALLMTLALLLGA
+9 ALLMALVMLLGVAGTA
-21 VSFAGAEGV
+21 VAESTY
-30 AYTQSPSLDGLD
+30 AQSPALEGKD
-42 LPSVEERMPVAAD
+42 LPPVAERMPVAAD
-55 IMVEEMDDIGQYTA
+55 IMVEEMDDVGQYTA
-69 TFTLAQGTSNWT
+69 TFTMAQGSSNWT

-93 KTDGHV
+93 KTDGNV
-99 EPNVAKGYEVNED
+99 EPNVAKGYDVNED

-138 FFYEEMLLTGFTT
+138 FFYEEVLLTGFST

-157 VLDANGEPAK
+157 VKDGNGEVAK
-167 FETINDYCFT
+167 MAVLNDYCFT
-177 MTFGTSKPAFLE
+177 MTFGTPKPAFLQ

-214 GQKTSGLLTDEEW
+214 GQKTSGLLTAEEW
-227 QAAAEAMGYSD
+227 KAAAEKMGYSD
-238 LKTFDQIISYYY
+238 LKTFDSIISYYY
-250 WLVPGRPTLRAWQLE
+250 WLVPGRPTLRAWQLQ

-275 ERNPYFWKVDE
+275 ERNPYFWKVDA

-296 LVFLRYQDE
+296 IVFLRYQDE
-305 SQPLLWSL
+305 NQPLLWSL

-320 SPPNWN
+320 SPAWT

-343 EWNTTAWSGNAIQL
+343 EWNNTAWAGNALQL
-357 NQATKDEELRALF
+357 NQATKDDELRALF
-370 QDVNFRHAL
+370 QNVDFRHAL
-379 SIAVDREQICA
+379 SIAVDRAQICA
-390 LVDDGFSVPS
+390 LVDDDFSVPS
-400 QSAPQEGQDGYDPE
+400 QSAPQEGQMGYDPE
-414 WVAKWT
+414 WVSKWT

-425 QAKELLVQCGLT
+425 QAKELLVKCGLT
-437 LGEDGTWYFPS
+437 LGQDGTWYFPS
-448 GNQVVL
+448 GKQVAI

-460 ETYATFAELLVKYFT
+460 EAYATLAELLVKYYS

-492 TLQGDNDYEVVI
+492 TLQGDNEYEAVI
-504 NPNERFA
+504 NPNEHFA

-537 WYDQNDGKDGI
+537 WYDPNDGKDGM
-548 EPSDAVKELLDVY
+548 EPSDAVKELLAVY
-561 DQFMASTNSEER
+561 DQFRASTHAQEREE
-573 DALCAQMLEIHKENV
+573 LCQKMLEIHKENV
-588 WEIGYTSPLPKIY
+588 WEIGYTSPVSTLY
-601 AVNANLH
+601 AINAKLH
-608 NFPETSVFCDEF
+608 NFPETSIYCDEF
-620 RDEGIAHPTNWWI
+620 RDVGIGHPANWWI

>member
-1 MRNLRKAF
+1 MRKPIKML
-9 ALLMTLALLLGA
+9 ALLMALVMLLGVAGTA
-21 VSFAGAEGV
+21 VAESTY
-30 AYTQSPSLDGLD
+30 AQSPALEGKD
-42 LPSVEERMPVAAD
+42 LPPVAERMPVAAD
-55 IMVEEMDDIGQYTA
+55 IMVEEMDDVGRYTA
-69 TFTLAQGTSNWT
+69 TFTMAQGSSNWT

-93 KTDGHV
+93 KTDGNV
-99 EPNVAKGYEVNED
+99 EPNVAKGYDVNED

-138 FFYEEMLLTGFTT
+138 FFYEEVLLTGFST

-157 VLDANGEPAK
+157 VKDGNGEVAK
-167 FETINDYCFT
+167 MAVLNDYCFT
-177 MTFGTSKPAFLE
+177 MTFGTPKPAFLQ

-214 GQKTSGLLTDEEW
+214 GQKTSGLLTAEEW
-227 QAAAEAMGYSD
+227 KAAAEKMGYSD
-238 LKTFDQIISYYY
+238 LKTFDSIISYYY
-250 WLVPGRPTLRAWQLE
+250 WLVPGRPTLRAWQLQ

-275 ERNPYFWKVDE
+275 ERNPYFWKVDA

-296 LVFLRYQDE
+296 IVFLRYQDE
-305 SQPLLWSL
+305 NQPLLWSL

-320 SPPNWN
+320 SPAWT

-343 EWNTTAWSGNAIQL
+343 EWNNTAWAGNALQL
-357 NQATKDEELRALF
+357 NQATKDDELRALF
-370 QDVNFRHAL
+370 QNVDFRHAL
-379 SIAVDREQICA
+379 SIAVDRAQICA
-390 LVDDGFSVPS
+390 LVDDDFSVPS
-400 QSAPQEGQDGYDPE
+400 QSAPQEGQMGYDPE
-414 WVAKWT
+414 WVSKWA

-425 QAKELLVQCGLT
+425 QAKELLVKCGLT
-437 LGEDGTWYFPS
+437 LGQDGTWYFPS
-448 GNQVVL
+448 GKQVAI

-460 ETYATFAELLVKYFT
+460 EAYATLAELLVKYYS

-492 TLQGDNDYEVVI
+492 TLQGDNEYEAVI
-504 NPNERFA
+504 NPNEHFA

-537 WYDQNDGKDGI
+537 WYDPNDGKDGM
-548 EPSDAVKELLDVY
+548 EPSDAVKELLAVY
-561 DQFMASTNSEER
+561 DQLRARTNAQEREE
-573 DALCAQMLEIHKENV
+573 LCQKMLEIHKENV
-588 WEIGYTSPLPKIY
+588 WEIGYTSPVSTLY
-601 AVNANLH
+601 AINAKLH
-608 NFPETSVFCDEF
+608 NFPEASIYCDEF
-620 RDEGIAHPTNWWI
+620 RDVGIGHPANWWI

>member
-1 MRNLRKAF
+1 MRKPIKML
-9 ALLMTLALLLGA
+9 ALLMALVMLLGVAGTA
-21 VSFAGAEGV
+21 VAESTY
-30 AYTQSPSLDGLD
+30 AQSPALEGKD
-42 LPSVEERMPVAAD
+42 LPPVAERMPVAAD
-55 IMVEEMDDIGQYTA
+55 IMVEEMDDVGRYTA
-69 TFTLAQGTSNWT
+69 TFTMAQGSSNWT

-93 KTDGHV
+93 KTDGNV
-99 EPNVAKGYEVNED
+99 EPNVAKGYDVNED

-138 FFYEEMLLTGFTT
+138 FFYEEVLLTGFST

-157 VLDANGEPAK
+157 VKDGNGEVAK
-167 FETINDYCFT
+167 MAVLNDYCFT
-177 MTFGTSKPAFLE
+177 MTFGTPKPAFLQ

-214 GQKTSGLLTDEEW
+214 GQKTSGLLTAEEW
-227 QAAAEAMGYSD
+227 KAAAEKMGYSD
-238 LKTFDQIISYYY
+238 LKTFDSIISYYY
-250 WLVPGRPTLRAWQLE
+250 WLVPGRPTLRAWQLQ

-275 ERNPYFWKVDE
+275 ERNPYFWKVDA

-296 LVFLRYQDE
+296 IVFLRYQDE
-305 SQPLLWSL
+305 NQPLLWSL

-320 SPPNWN
+320 SPAWT

-343 EWNTTAWSGNAIQL
+343 EWNNTAWAGNALQL
-357 NQATKDEELRALF
+357 NQATKDDELRALF
-370 QDVNFRHAL
+370 QNVDFRQAL
-379 SIAVDREQICA
+379 SIAVDRAQICA
-390 LVDDGFSVPS
+390 LVDDDFSVPS
-400 QSAPQEGQDGYDPE
+400 QSAPQEGQMGYDPE
-414 WVAKWT
+414 WVSKWT

-425 QAKELLVQCGLT
+425 QAKELLVKCGLT
-437 LGEDGTWYFPS
+437 LGQDGTWYFPS
-448 GNQVVL
+448 GKQVAI

-460 ETYATFAELLVKYFT
+460 EAYATLAELLVKYYS

-492 TLQGDNDYEVVI
+492 TLQGDNEYEAVI
-504 NPNERFA
+504 NPNEHFA

-537 WYDQNDGKDGI
+537 WYDPNDGKDGM
-548 EPSDAVKELLDVY
+548 EPSDAVKELLAVY
-561 DQFMASTNSEER
+561 DQFRASTNAQEREE
-573 DALCAQMLEIHKENV
+573 LCQKMLEIHKENV
-588 WEIGYTSPLPKIY
+588 WEIGYTSPVSTLY
-601 AVNANLH
+601 AINAKLH
-608 NFPETSVFCDEF
+608 NFPETSIYCDEF
-620 RDEGIAHPTNWWI
+620 RDVGIGHPANWWI

>member
-1 MRNLRKAF
+1 MRKPIKML
-9 ALLMTLALLLGA
+9 ALLMTLVMLLGVAGTA
-21 VSFAGAEGV
+21 VAESTY
-30 AYTQSPSLDGLD
+30 AQSPALEGKD
-42 LPSVEERMPVAAD
+42 LPPVAERMPVAAD
-55 IMVEEMDDIGQYTA
+55 IMVEEMDDVGRYTA
-69 TFTLAQGTSNWT
+69 TFTMAQGSSNWT

-93 KTDGHV
+93 KTDGNV
-99 EPNVAKGYEVNED
+99 EPNVAKGYDVNED

-138 FFYEEMLLTGFTT
+138 FFYEEVLLTGFST

-157 VLDANGEPAK
+157 VKDGNGEVAK
-167 FETINDYCFT
+167 MAVLNDYCFT
-177 MTFGTSKPAFLE
+177 MTFGTPKPAFLQ

-214 GQKTSGLLTDEEW
+214 GQKTSGLLTAEEW
-227 QAAAEAMGYSD
+227 KAAAEKMGYSD
-238 LKTFDQIISYYY
+238 LKTFDSIISYYY
-250 WLVPGRPTLRAWQLE
+250 WLVPGRPTLRAWQLQ

-275 ERNPYFWKVDE
+275 ERNPYFWKVDA

-296 LVFLRYQDE
+296 IVFLRYQDE
-305 SQPLLWSL
+305 NQPLLWSL

-320 SPPNWN
+320 SPAWT

-343 EWNTTAWSGNAIQL
+343 EWNNTAWAGNALQL
-357 NQATKDEELRALF
+357 NQATKDDELRALF
-370 QDVNFRHAL
+370 QNVDFRHAL
-379 SIAVDREQICA
+379 SIAVDRAQICA
-390 LVDDGFSVPS
+390 LVDDDFSVPS
-400 QSAPQEGQDGYDPE
+400 QSAPQEGQMGYDPE
-414 WVAKWT
+414 WVSKWT

-425 QAKELLVQCGLT
+425 QAKELLVKCGLT
-437 LGEDGTWYFPS
+437 LGQDGTWYFPS
-448 GNQVVL
+448 GKQVAI

-460 ETYATFAELLVKYFT
+460 EAYATLAELLVKYYS

-492 TLQGDNDYEVVI
+492 TLQGDNEYEAVI
-504 NPNERFA
+504 NPNEHFA

-537 WYDQNDGKDGI
+537 WYDPNDGKDGM
-548 EPSDAVKELLDVY
+548 EPSDAVKELLAVY
-561 DQFMASTNSEER
+561 DQFRASTNAQEREE
-573 DALCAQMLEIHKENV
+573 LCQKMLEIHKENV
-588 WEIGYTSPLPKIY
+588 WEIGYTSPVSTLY
-601 AVNANLH
+601 AINAKLH
-608 NFPETSVFCDEF
+608 NFPENSIYCDEF
-620 RDEGIAHPTNWWI
+620 RDVGIGHPANWWI

>member
-1 MRNLRKAF
+1 MRKPIKML
-9 ALLMTLALLLGA
+9 ALLMALVMLLGVAGTA
-21 VSFAGAEGV
+21 VAESTY
-30 AYTQSPSLDGLD
+30 AQSPALEGKD
-42 LPSVEERMPVAAD
+42 LPPVAERMPVAAD
-55 IMVEEMDDIGQYTA
+55 IMVEEMDDVGRYTA
-69 TFTLAQGTSNWT
+69 TFTMAQGSSNWT

-93 KTDGHV
+93 KTDGNV
-99 EPNVAKGYEVNED
+99 EPNVAKGYDVNED

-138 FFYEEMLLTGFTT
+138 FFYEEVLLTGFST

-157 VLDANGEPAK
+157 VKDGNGEVAK
-167 FETINDYCFT
+167 MAVLNDYCFT
-177 MTFGTSKPAFLE
+177 MTFGTPKPAFLQ

-214 GQKTSGLLTDEEW
+214 GQKTSGLLTAEEW
-227 QAAAEAMGYSD
+227 KAAAEKMGYSD
-238 LKTFDQIISYYY
+238 LKTFDSIISYYY
-250 WLVPGRPTLRAWQLE
+250 WLVPGRPTLRAWQLQ

-275 ERNPYFWKVDE
+275 ERNPYFWKVDA

-296 LVFLRYQDE
+296 IVFLRYQDE
-305 SQPLLWSL
+305 NQPLLWSL

-320 SPPNWN
+320 SPAWT

-343 EWNTTAWSGNAIQL
+343 EWNNTAWAGNALQL
-357 NQATKDEELRALF
+357 NQATKDDELRALF
-370 QDVNFRHAL
+370 QNVDFRHAL
-379 SIAVDREQICA
+379 SIAVDRAQICA
-390 LVDDGFSVPS
+390 LVDDDFSVPS
-400 QSAPQEGQDGYDPE
+400 QSAPQEGQMGYDPE
-414 WVAKWT
+414 WVSKWT

-425 QAKELLVQCGLT
+425 QAKELLVKCGLT
-437 LGEDGTWYFPS
+437 LGQDGTWYFPS
-448 GNQVVL
+448 GKQVAI

-460 ETYATFAELLVKYFT
+460 EAYATLAELLVKYYS

-492 TLQGDNDYEVVI
+492 TLQGDNEYEAVI
-504 NPNERFA
+504 NPNEHFA

-537 WYDQNDGKDGI
+537 WYDPNDGKDGM
-548 EPSDAVKELLDVY
+548 EPSDAVKELLAVY
-561 DQFMASTNSEER
+561 DQFRASTNAQEREE
-573 DALCAQMLEIHKENV
+573 LCQKMLEIHKENI
-588 WEIGYTSPLPKIY
+588 WEIGYTSPVSTLY
-601 AVNANLH
+601 AINAKLH
-608 NFPETSVFCDEF
+608 NFPETSIYCDEF
-620 RDEGIAHPTNWWI
+620 RDVGIGHPANWWI

>member
-1 MRNLRKAF
+1 MRKPIKML
-9 ALLMTLALLLGA
+9 ALLMTLVMLLGVAGTA
-21 VSFAGAEGV
+21 VAESTY
-30 AYTQSPSLDGLD
+30 AQSPALEGKD
-42 LPSVEERMPVAAD
+42 LPPVAERMPVAAD
-55 IMVEEMDDIGQYTA
+55 IMVEEMDDVGQYTA
-69 TFTLAQGTSNWT
+69 TFTMAQGSSNWT

-93 KTDGHV
+93 KTDGNV
-99 EPNVAKGYEVNED
+99 EPNVAKGYDVNED

-138 FFYEEMLLTGFTT
+138 FFYEEVLLTGFST

-157 VLDANGEPAK
+157 VKDGNGEVAK
-167 FETINDYCFT
+167 MAVLNDYCFT
-177 MTFGTSKPAFLE
+177 MTFGTPKPAFLQ

-214 GQKTSGLLTDEEW
+214 GQKTSGLLTAEEW
-227 QAAAEAMGYSD
+227 KAAAEKMGYSD
-238 LKTFDQIISYYY
+238 LKTFDSIISYYY
-250 WLVPGRPTLRAWQLE
+250 WLVPGRPTLRAWQLQ

-275 ERNPYFWKVDE
+275 ERNPYFWKVDA

-296 LVFLRYQDE
+296 IVFLRYQDE
-305 SQPLLWSL
+305 NQPLLWSL

-320 SPPNWN
+320 SPAWT

-343 EWNTTAWSGNAIQL
+343 EWNNTAWAGNALQL
-357 NQATKDEELRALF
+357 NQATKDDELRALF
-370 QDVNFRHAL
+370 QNVDFRHAL
-379 SIAVDREQICA
+379 SIAVDRAQICA
-390 LVDDGFSVPS
+390 LVDDDFSVPS
-400 QSAPQEGQDGYDPE
+400 QSAPQEGQMGYDPE
-414 WVAKWT
+414 WVSKWT

-425 QAKELLVQCGLT
+425 QAKELLVKCGLT
-437 LGEDGTWYFPS
+437 LGQDGTWYFPS
-448 GNQVVL
+448 GKQVAI

-460 ETYATFAELLVKYFT
+460 EAYATLAELLVKYYS

-492 TLQGDNDYEVVI
+492 TLQGDNEYEAVI
-504 NPNERFA
+504 NPNEHFA

-537 WYDQNDGKDGI
+537 WYDPNDGKDGM
-548 EPSDAVKELLDVY
+548 EPSDAVKELLAVY
-561 DQFMASTNSEER
+561 DQFRASTNAQEREE
-573 DALCAQMLEIHKENV
+573 LCQKMLEIHKENV
-588 WEIGYTSPLPKIY
+588 WEIGYTSPVSTLY
-601 AVNANLH
+601 AINAKLH
-608 NFPETSVFCDEF
+608 NFPETSIYCDEF
-620 RDEGIAHPTNWWI
+620 RDVGIGHPANWWI